1 LTKKPFGKRL
11 TIYAGLCLVAVFLTR
26 VIDQFGLVA
35 PLELAFSDY
44 WHRLAGVRSPGS
56 HVALVVID
64 DASLETYK
72 DDPLLFWTPHVAR
85 AVQVLRTAGAAVV
98 GLDLMFSISPET
110 WLDRHAAPEGP
121 AGSSNFDVPLR
132 QEIASGQLI
141 MVASASTPKEG
152 DSQFLLPATE
162 FVLAVPDFDLAR
174 HIGLAD
180 LVSDADGVTRRFV
193 VAPQLRLPGEADRS
207 GLPWLTFAALL
218 AARASGVWPL
228 ADAGG
233 QESLQLGGRS
243 YQLQGETYP
252 IAYPGPPGHI
262 PRIPFDALLTPDA
275 LSNPAVQAL
284 KGRVVIIGGEYAGM
298 NDIHPTPYVSGFL
311 KEDGHYMAGPE
322 VQASIVETLLS
333 GRMLAPLPVW
343 IELSIIGMC
352 MLLAQ
357 LFFLRLRLG
366 LAALMLPMFAA
377 LVAVMAHALFLRDWQ
392 FPVAALV
399 TGMTLLLLGVL
410 GLRFFLEERE
420 RNRITRMFG
429 RYVSDRVVEELIASG
444 QPPQLGGVRQVLTVL
459 FSDIR
464 NFTEI
469 SEKLTAEEVVEM
481 LNSYF
486 GKVCAAVLDEGGTI
500 DKFIGD
506 AIMVQFGA
514 PVAYADHA
522 ERALRTALRIQAVAR
537 EFSGWMH
544 ARFPDRG
551 LPDFAV
557 GVGVHT
563 GPVVI
568 GNIGSEQR
576 TEYTA
581 IGDTVNAA
589 SRIESVTKELHCAVL
604 ASDETV
610 RACQSRVT
618 TGKTQSV
625 LVKGK
630 SEPLVLHEI
639 LEMKSGY

>member
-1 LTKKPFGKRL
+1 MRPIWRRF
-11 TIYAGLCLVAVFLTR
+11 TIYAGLWLLLIMLTR
-26 VIDQFGLVA
+26 AIGQFGLVA
-35 PLELAFSDY
+35 PLELAVADY
-44 WHRLAGVRSPGS
+44 WHRLAGARSPAS

-64 DASLETYK
+64 DATLEVYK
-72 DDPLLFWTPHVAR
+72 DDPLVFWTPHVAR
-85 AVQVLRTAGAAVV
+85 AVEVLRNAGAAVI

-110 WLDRHAAPEGP
+110 WLDQHAAPSGA
-121 AGSSNFDVPLR
+121 AGASNFDVPLR

-141 MVASASTPKEG
+141 MVASATNPAEG
-152 DSQFLLPATE
+152 DSEFLLPATE
-162 FVLAVPDFDLAR
+162 FVLSVPDFDLAR

-180 LVSDADGVTRRFV
+180 LLSDADGVTRRFI
-193 VAPQLRLPGEADRS
+193 VAPALRLPADADAS
-207 GLPWLTFAALL
+207 GLPKLTFAALL
-218 AARASGVWPL
+218 AARASGAWPV
-228 ADAGG
+228 ADAHK

-243 YQLQGETYP
+243 YRLHGEAYP

-262 PRIPFDALLTPDA
+262 PRISFAALLAPDA
-275 LSNPAVQAL
+275 LSNPVIQAL

-311 KEDGHYMAGPE
+311 KGGGRYMTGPE

-333 GRMLAPLPVW
+333 GRMAGPLPVW
-343 IELSIIGMC
+343 IELVVVAAW
-352 MLLAQ
+352 LLMA
-357 LFFLRLRLG
+357 LVLLLRLRLG
-366 LAALMLPMFAA
+366 LAVLILPMLAGLA
-377 LVAVMAHALFLRDWQ
+377 AVMAHALFLRDWQ
-392 FPVAALV
+392 FPLAALV
-399 TGMTLLLLGVL
+399 AGMTLLFLGVL
-410 GLRFFLEERE
+410 GLRFFFEERE

-429 RYVSDRVVEELIASG
+429 RYVSAQVVEELIASG
-444 QPPQLGGVRQVLTVL
+444 RPPQLGGVRQVLTVL

-464 NFTEI
+464 NFTVI
-469 SEKLTAEEVVEM
+469 SEKLKAEEVVEM
-481 LNSYF
+481 LNRYF
-486 GKVCAAVLDEGGTI
+486 GKVCSAVMDEGGTI

-522 ERALRTALRIQAVAR
+522 DRAVRSALRIQTVAH
-537 EFSGWMH
+537 EFAGWMRE
-544 ARFPDRG
+544 RFPDRG

-589 SRIESVTKELHCAVL
+589 SRIESVTKELHCAIL

-610 RACQSRVT
+610 RACRSSVT
-618 TGKTQSV
+618 IGKTQSV

-630 SEPLVLHEI
+630 AEPLVLHEV
-639 LEMKSGY
+639 LDMKAGN

>member
-1 LTKKPFGKRL
+1 
-11 TIYAGLCLVAVFLTR
+11 
-26 VIDQFGLVA
+26 
-35 PLELAFSDY
+35 
-44 WHRLAGVRSPGS
+44 
-56 HVALVVID
+56 
-64 DASLETYK
+64 
-72 DDPLLFWTPHVAR
+72 
-85 AVQVLRTAGAAVV
+85 
-98 GLDLMFSISPET
+98 
-110 WLDRHAAPEGP
+110 
-121 AGSSNFDVPLR
+121 
-132 QEIASGQLI
+132 
-141 MVASASTPKEG
+141 
-152 DSQFLLPATE
+152 
-162 FVLAVPDFDLAR
+162 
-174 HIGLAD
+174 
-180 LVSDADGVTRRFV
+180 VTRRFI
-193 VAPQLRLPGEADRS
+193 VAPQLRLPADADRS
-207 GLPWLTFAALL
+207 GLPRLTFAALL
-218 AARASGVWPL
+218 AARASGVWPV

-243 YQLQGETYP
+243 FRLQGETYP

-262 PRIPFDALLTPDA
+262 PRIPFDALLAPDA

-311 KEDGHYMAGPE
+311 KEDGRYMAGPE
-322 VQASIVETLLS
+322 VQAGIVETLLS
-333 GRMLAPLPVW
+333 GRMQQPLPLWSESSV
-343 IELSIIGMC
+343 IGTGL
-352 MLLAQ
+352 LLALL
-357 LFFLRLRLG
+357 LFLYLKPG
-366 LAALMLPMFAA
+366 LAALALPILAVLA
-377 LVAVMAHALFLRDWQ
+377 AVMAHALFLRDWQ
-392 FPVAALV
+392 FPLAALL
-399 TGMTLLLLGVL
+399 TGMTLLLLSVL
-410 GLRFFLEERE
+410 GLRFFFEERE

-464 NFTEI
+464 NFTVI

-481 LNSYF
+481 LNHYF

-514 PVAYADHA
+514 PVAYVDHA
-522 ERALRTALRIQAVAR
+522 DRALRTALRIQAVAGD
-537 EFSGWMH
+537 FAGWMH

-589 SRIESVTKELHCAVL
+589 SRIESVTKELHCAIL
-604 ASDETV
+604 ASDETL
-610 RACQSRVT
+610 RACQSPVT
-618 TGKTQSV
+618 TGKSQSV

-639 LEMKSGY
+639 LEMKAGN

>member
-1 LTKKPFGKRL
+1 
-11 TIYAGLCLVAVFLTR
+11 VVFSSIVWL
-26 VIDQFGLVA
+26 
-35 PLELAFSDY
+35 
-44 WHRLAGVRSPGS
+44 
-56 HVALVVID
+56 ALVVSI
-64 DASLETYK
+64 
-72 DDPLLFWTPHVAR
+72 
-85 AVQVLRTAGAAVV
+85 V
-98 GLDLMFSISPET
+98 GILY
-110 WLDRHAAPEGP
+110 
-121 AGSSNFDVPLR
+121 
-132 QEIASGQLI
+132 
-141 MVASASTPKEG
+141 
-152 DSQFLLPATE
+152 
-162 FVLAVPDFDLAR
+162 
-174 HIGLAD
+174 
-180 LVSDADGVTRRFV
+180 GVFI
-193 VAPQLRLPGEADRS
+193 
-207 GLPWLTFAALL
+207 LL
-218 AARASGVWPL
+218 A
-228 ADAGG
+228 
-233 QESLQLGGRS
+233 
-243 YQLQGETYP
+243 
-252 IAYPGPPGHI
+252 
-262 PRIPFDALLTPDA
+262 
-275 LSNPAVQAL
+275 
-284 KGRVVIIGGEYAGM
+284 
-298 NDIHPTPYVSGFL
+298 
-311 KEDGHYMAGPE
+311 
-322 VQASIVETLLS
+322 
-333 GRMLAPLPVW
+333 ML
-343 IELSIIGMC
+343 
-352 MLLAQ
+352 
-357 LFFLRLRLG
+357 
-366 LAALMLPMFAA
+366 
-377 LVAVMAHALFLRDWQ
+377 MAHALFLRDWQ

-464 NFTEI
+464 NFTVI

-522 ERALRTALRIQAVAR
+522 DRALRTALRIQIVAS
-537 EFSGWMH
+537 EFAGWMH
-544 ARFPDRG
+544 ERFPDRG

-610 RACQSRVT
+610 SACRSPVMI
-618 TGKTQSV
+618 GKTESV

-630 SEPLVLHEI
+630 STPLVLHEV
-639 LEMKSGY
+639 LEIKAGK